1 MARSENGG
9 IMEVRSIPIDQLVI
23 GPSQARVH
31 DVSKDIAEL
40 ADSIRVMGLLEPI
53 TVRKVAD
60 SKYEIIAGQRRFLAH
75 QMLGRNEVMCSVLP
89 YDITPEKAKAIS
101 LTENMLR
108 RDMTQQD
115 YIAACT
121 DLYRFYGSLKLVSE
135 QLGLPLNRVRE
146 YVKFD
151 QLVDELKQV
160 VRDGGM
166 RMDVALRAQKA
177 ATSPDG
183 SIDEEK
189 AIALAREMSGLSGI
203 QQKRLAKVAEADPAA
218 SIEEVIETGR
228 RQPRVKQIILTIGDD
243 VDVALSR
250 FAAEQGVNKD
260 DAAVDLIES
269 ALSQRGYAGTL

>member
-9 IMEVRSIPIDQLVI
+9 IMEVRSISIDQLVI

-183 SIDEEK
+183 NIDEEK